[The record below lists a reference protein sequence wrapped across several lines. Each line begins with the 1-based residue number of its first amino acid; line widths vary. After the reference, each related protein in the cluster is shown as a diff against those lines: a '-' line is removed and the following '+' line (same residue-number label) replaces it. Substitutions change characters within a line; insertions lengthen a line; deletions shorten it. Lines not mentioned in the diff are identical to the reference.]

1 MTYNYHTMIIK
12 KPLVGVNI
20 ILGLPPRQRVL
31 DDVRMGRGGAMLPD
45 LRKWLECIRNKSN
58 IMSQKTKIEVM
69 ERSIEDSE
77 TR

>member
-1 MTYNYHTMIIK
+1 MTYNYHNMIIK

-45 LRKWLECIRNKSN
+45 LRTWIEFIRNKSN

-69 ERSIEDSE
+69 ERSAEHSE